1 MLPDYNNVRTIKTW
15 RVFDWVPDDAGWL
28 EQQGIRYRVAT
39 NNIPVAVGNSV
50 TYVRGDMGLSVET
63 DTPEQELM
71 LKLKFEPGL
80 VLMLEEI
87 VLPGMSNLCTL
98 SEIGYG

>member
-1 MLPDYNNVRTIKTW
+1 MSDPRMIKIW
-15 RVFDWVPDDAGWL
+15 RIFDWAPDDPVWL
-28 EQQGIRYRVAT
+28 EQQGIRYRIAT
-39 NNIPVAVGNSV
+39 NKVPIAQGNKV
-50 TYVRGDMGLSVET
+50 FYIAGDMGLSVET

-71 LKLKFEPGL
+71 LKLKFEPGI